1 MRIELFVPWDTDPA
15 DGIPAGIYTVPDDVP
30 PSGGVYREDI
40 VPYRIVPGYP
50 DKFTSNSGTWY
61 QYMEAGQWV
70 RYARITGGTLKVER
84 PDGRYRITAE
94 FTDCAAPAHR
104 ITCLWEN

>member
-1 MRIELFVPWDTDPA
+1 
-15 DGIPAGIYTVPDDVP
+15 
-30 PSGGVYREDI
+30 
-40 VPYRIVPGYP
+40 
-50 DKFTSNSGTWY
+50 
-61 QYMEAGQWV
+61 MEAGQWV